1 MDRYFTVEE
10 ANALLPVVKPVLL
23 ELRAVAERLTLIREE
38 LAKVSPAGRL
48 NGQANRIV
56 QLETE
61 AIEVAQEAE
70 ALLRRLYGMGV
81 EVKDPATGL
90 IDFRSRRG
98 GQEVY
103 LCWRLGEGTIAW
115 WHHLEDGVRGRRPL

>member
-1 MDRYFTVEE
+1 MARTFTVEE
-10 ANALLPVVKPVLL
+10 ANALLPVVTPLLL
-23 ELRAVAERLTLIREE
+23 ELRAIAERLAVIRDE
-38 LAKVSPAGRL
+38 LASVSPASRL

-61 AIEVAQEAE
+61 ATGAAQQAE

-81 EVKDPATGL
+81 EVKDPGTGL
-90 IDFRSRRG
+90 IDFRSYRD

-103 LCWRLGEGTIAW
+103 LCWRLGEGNIAW
-115 WHHLEDGVRGRRPL
+115 WHPLEAGVRGRRPL